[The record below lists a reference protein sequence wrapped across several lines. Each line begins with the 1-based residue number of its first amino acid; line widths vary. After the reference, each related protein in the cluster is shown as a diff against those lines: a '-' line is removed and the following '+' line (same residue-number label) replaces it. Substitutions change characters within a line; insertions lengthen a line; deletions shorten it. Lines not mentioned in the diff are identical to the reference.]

1 MLFSI
6 SAYQFRDWNPE
17 VCNMSRTTF
26 DIQCR
31 INKEGAVFDKPD
43 RSNKNYLS
51 VMAAAVNNNK
61 SAEYAGN
68 GYWNDPDMMVTG
80 NQGLSDAEQQSHF
93 ALWCIMSSPLIS
105 GE

>member
-1 MLFSI
+1 
-6 SAYQFRDWNPE
+6 
-17 VCNMSRTTF
+17 MSRTTY

-51 VMAAAVNNNK
+51 VMGAAVNNNK
-61 SAEYAGN
+61 LAKYAGN

-80 NQGLSDAEQQSHF
+80 NQGLSEAEQ
-93 ALWCIMSSPLIS
+93 ALILPS
-105 GE
+105 GVL